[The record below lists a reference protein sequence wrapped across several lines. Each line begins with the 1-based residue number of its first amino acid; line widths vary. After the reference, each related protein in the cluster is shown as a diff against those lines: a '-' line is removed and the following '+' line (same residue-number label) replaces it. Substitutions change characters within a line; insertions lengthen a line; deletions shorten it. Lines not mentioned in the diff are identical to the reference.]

1 MYHLQ
6 HGHLITLRH
15 QEVQAVQVAI
25 QVMLLQA
32 ILQITGQLVRTVTD
46 TQHGHLHIHQEGQG
60 AGLQAVT

>member
-6 HGHLITLRH
+6 HGHLTTLRH

-32 ILQITGQLVRTVTD
+32 ILQITGHHVRTVID
-46 TQHGHLHIHQEGQG
+46 TQPGVLHIHRVEQG
-60 AGLQAVT
+60 AGLQVVT